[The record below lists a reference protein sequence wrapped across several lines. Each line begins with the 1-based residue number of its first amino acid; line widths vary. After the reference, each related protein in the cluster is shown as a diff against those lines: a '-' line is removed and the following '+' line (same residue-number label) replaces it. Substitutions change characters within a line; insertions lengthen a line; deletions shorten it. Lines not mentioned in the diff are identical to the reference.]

1 VRTSVCDRFRTTV
14 QGKVVHFDAFA
25 ASVIPHQTWPNR
37 PTGERVHNLKLKV
50 YPLLIAAI
58 GVIAAS
64 GGTFRS
70 R

>member
-1 VRTSVCDRFRTTV
+1 LLSTV
-14 QGKVVHFDAFA
+14 V
-25 ASVIPHQTWPNR
+25 ASFLTKPGQTA
-37 PTGERVHNLKLKV
+37 GQESAVHNLKLKV

-64 GGTFRS
+64 GGYFRG

>member
-1 VRTSVCDRFRTTV
+1 MQS
-14 QGKVVHFDAFA
+14 
-25 ASVIPHQTWPNR
+25 
-37 PTGERVHNLKLKV
+37 LKLKL